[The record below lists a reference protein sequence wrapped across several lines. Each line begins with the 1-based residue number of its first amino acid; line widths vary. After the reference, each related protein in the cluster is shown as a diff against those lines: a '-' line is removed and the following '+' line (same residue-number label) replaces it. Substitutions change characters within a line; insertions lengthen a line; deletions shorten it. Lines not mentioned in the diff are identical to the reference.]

1 MAVFP
6 PIHHSAPHPRCLLIA
21 SFLFSEDSGS
31 WFSFSA
37 LKSLSSLSRLLSDV
51 REPLS
56 LRHPRH
62 LFSDLFTCTCSLLPT
77 PIHVSHRLPQPSVD
91 LVINRN
97 CPLPKS
103 GSLFILSVS
112 PNKTLTM
119 SEPVFSLPACQSPQ
133 LQRKAQNQA
142 DWSHVNFT
150 FTKPPWV
157 LSTAYYPS
165 VILQEA
171 GTSSLHENGFLPSC
185 SLNLTFSLPH
195 HSQ

>member
-6 PIHHSAPHPRCLLIA
+6 PIHHPAPHPRCLLIA

-62 LFSDLFTCTCSLLPT
+62 LFSDLFTVTAPNH
-77 PIHVSHRLPQPSVD
+77 ISHRLPQPSVD

-119 SEPVFSLPACQSPQ
+119 SEPVLSCQSPR

-150 FTKPPWV
+150 FTKLPWV

-165 VILQEA
+165 VILQQA

-185 SLNLTFSLPH
+185 SLNLIFSLPH
-195 HSQ
+195 HSR